1 MPPPQPPV
9 PPLAGRRADAGTVK
23 LTDRD
28 ITGLMLCA
36 EHFAAPYDLLAA
48 ALNVRGDRLRG
59 IVARWRHT
67 GYADTGTLATGPPWC
82 WLTTAGMKATGL
94 SYPAT
99 RPALGRI
106 AHIRAVLAVRLWLQ
120 AGEVYRHGRAWWR
133 SERRIRAA
141 LGGRVGV
148 AHIPD
153 AEVHWPSLDGS
164 PYAGQ
169 VWAIEAEL
177 TPKPLARTVAIMRG
191 LLARTSDYGPGA
203 ATAQGPRYRQVV
215 YLAAPPARPVV
226 TRAVAALPAPL
237 QPRIVVRDLPAGAA
251 L

>member
-1 MPPPQPPV
+1 MPSPPPPV
-9 PPLAGRRADAGTVK
+9 PSLAGRRADAGTVK

-36 EHFAAPYDLLAA
+36 DHFAAPYDLLAA
-48 ALNVRGDRLRG
+48 ALDVRGDRLRG

-67 GYADTGTLATGPPWC
+67 GYAETGTLATGPPWC

-94 SYPAT
+94 SYPAI
-99 RPALGRI
+99 RPALARI
-106 AHIRAVLAVRLWLQ
+106 THIRAVLAVRLWLQ
-120 AGEVYRHGRAWWR
+120 ASEVYQHGRAWWR

-148 AHIPD
+148 SHVPD
-153 AEVHWPSLDGS
+153 AEVHWPSLDGF

-203 ATAQGPRYRQVV
+203 ATAQGPRYGQVV
-215 YLAAPPARPVV
+215 YLTAPAARPVV
-226 TRAVAALPAPL
+226 TRAAAALPAPL
-237 QPRIVVRDLPAGAA
+237 QPRIVVRDLPAVAV